1 MYIYVDLDL
10 QLWGVSCTIVLIE
23 QMRQLNHR
31 EVKSFFQRYTAKK
44 WQPWNWNA
52 NSLALASM
60 LLAVTFPQGHTVFLL
75 HIPKPAPH
83 TNGFIPPSRARPYVF
98 FPFSWEN
105 LIQLSDAVT
114 NLQNIKRREKHVKRY
129 KGGTSSPEQT
139 IQFLQL
145 INCRERERERD
156 GVRQRE
162 RERERERRKKAE

>member
-1 MYIYVDLDL
+1 M
-10 QLWGVSCTIVLIE
+10 SCTIVLIE

-31 EVKSFFQRYTAKK
+31 EVKSFFQGYAAKK
-44 WQPWNWNA
+44 WQHWNWNA
-52 NSLALASM
+52 DSLAPASM
-60 LLAVTFPQGHTVFLL
+60 LLAITFPQGHTIFLL

-83 TNGFIPPSRARPYVF
+83 TNGFIPPSGARPYLF
-98 FPFSWEN
+98 FPFSWDN

-114 NLQNIKRREKHVKRY
+114 NLQNIKRKEKHVKRY
-129 KGGTSSPEQT
+129 QGGTSSLKQT

-145 INCRERERERD
+145 INCREKEREIKRK